1 MVLGHYNYIVLS
13 KRFWKNFDFILLGV
27 TLVLTVVG
35 VLVLYSIGFKVASLA
50 SPADVRNQIVFAAIG
65 LVGLLAA
72 AAVDY
77 RTWSKLTAI
86 LYAVSVSLLAI
97 VLVAGKTALGAT
109 RWINFGFF
117 QFQPSEL
124 SKLVLIVVL
133 ARFFAKNYEQMDR
146 PRFLIQ
152 SAIYTLI
159 PLILVLLQPDLGTAM
174 VLGVIWLV
182 MVLMTKVPRVYFL
195 GLVLVGIVLVPLGYH
210 FLGAYQKARIVVF
223 LNPAADPQG
232 RGFNVIQSTIAVGSG
247 QVFGR
252 GLAAGSQSQLNFLPS
267 QHTDFIFAVL
277 AEKLGFVG
285 GVLLLLMFGLLLA
298 RGLLI
303 AYRAQDRFGM
313 FLAVGLVT
321 MFVFHLFINV
331 GMNMG
336 IMPVT
341 GIPLPFISYGGTS
354 LLIGMVGI
362 GLLESINVR
371 RKKLEF
377 GN

>member
-1 MVLGHYNYIVLS
+1 MLR
-13 KRFWKNFDFILLGV
+13 KRFWKNFDFILLAV
-27 TLVLTVVG
+27 TLLLVLVG
-35 VLVLYSIGFKVASLA
+35 ILVLYSIGFKAANLA
-50 SPADVRNQIVFAAIG
+50 SPVAVRNQIIFALIG
-65 LVGLLAA
+65 VAGLLVAA
-72 AAVDY
+72 TVDY
-77 RTWSKLTAI
+77 RTWSKLTPLLYVTMMI
-86 LYAVSVSLLAI
+86 LLLV
-97 VLVAGKTALGAT
+97 VLIAGKTALGAT
-109 RWINFGFF
+109 RWINLGFF

-124 SKLVLIVVL
+124 AKLVLIVVL
-133 ARFFAKNYEQMDR
+133 ARFFAKNYEQMDK
-146 PRFLIQ
+146 PRYIIQ
-152 SAIYTLI
+152 SAVYTLI
-159 PLILVLLQPDLGTAM
+159 PLVCVLAQPDLGTAM
-174 VLGVIWLV
+174 VLAVIWLV
-182 MVLMTKVPRVYFL
+182 MILTTKAPKIFFAIFGVIGAFMLPVAYHVL
-195 GLVLVGIVLVPLGYH
+195 GN
-210 FLGAYQKARIVVF
+210 YQKARIAVF
-223 LNPAADPQG
+223 LNPTVDPQG

-247 QVFGR
+247 QLFGR

-303 AYRAQDRFGM
+303 AYRAQDRFGL

-321 MFVFHLFINV
+321 MFVFHVFINV

-341 GIPLPFISYGGTS
+341 GIPLPFVSYGGTS
-354 LLIGMVGI
+354 LLIGMVAV

-377 GN
+377 DN